1 MKLGIGS
8 DFAGFALKAEIKEWL
23 ESLGHT
29 VTDYGC
35 YNEDVCDY
43 PLYGA
48 AVGLGVAKEEVEL
61 GILICGTGIGISLA
75 ANTVPGV
82 RAAVVSDVYSA
93 KMSRVHNNAN
103 ILAFGARVVGRE
115 LAKMMIAEWLNAEF
129 SGGVQVKRLAMLSA
143 FEKGDFSLVP
153 PRQ

>member
-8 DFAGFALKAEIKEWL
+8 DFAGFALKTEIVSWL

-35 YNEDVCDY
+35 YSEDVCDY
-43 PLYGA
+43 HLYGA
-48 AVGLGVAKEEVEL
+48 AVGLGVAKGEVEL

-115 LAKMMIAEWLNAEF
+115 LAKMMITEWLNAEF
-129 SGGVQVKRLAMLSA
+129 SGGVQVKRLAMLDA
-143 FEKGDFSLVP
+143 FEHGDFSLVP
-153 PRQ
+153 PRR

>member
-1 MKLGIGS
+1 MYATI
-8 DFAGFALKAEIKEWL
+8 
-23 ESLGHT
+23 
-29 VTDYGC
+29 
-35 YNEDVCDY
+35 

-48 AVGLGVAKEEVEL
+48 AVGLGVAKGEVEL

-115 LAKMMIAEWLNAEF
+115 LAKMMITEWLNAEF
-129 SGGVQVKRLAMLSA
+129 SGGVQVKRLAMLDA
-143 FEKGDFSLVP
+143 FEHGDFSLVP
-153 PRQ
+153 PRR